1 VSISPRQAAARS
13 LKKEI
18 LKTHKCLAA
27 LLLLS
32 SCFYFASAQSS
43 SAAPKTTSTELSDL
57 VNFSTTPVF
66 DLSLG
71 TTQFIRLT
79 GNVTSSTVTNPVN
92 GQVYTFVIEQ
102 DGTGGRSFVWPTQF
116 QHAVPIDAFDGTA
129 NANTDAVQQFVYIK
143 SVNKY
148 LAVSSLIAN

>member
-1 VSISPRQAAARS
+1 M
-13 LKKEI
+13 
-18 LKTHKCLAA
+18 
-27 LLLLS
+27 LLVS
-32 SCFYFASAQSS
+32 SCFCFASAQSPSVPNNPVS
-43 SAAPKTTSTELSDL
+43 SACGSGSAGINVVHL
-57 VNFSTTPVF
+57 STTPVF

-79 GNVTSSTVTNPVN
+79 ANVTSSAVINPTN

-102 DGTGGRSFVWPTQF
+102 DGTGGRFFVWPNQF
-116 QHAVPIDAFDGTA
+116 QHAALIDAFDGTA

>member
-1 VSISPRQAAARS
+1 M
-13 LKKEI
+13 
-18 LKTHKCLAA
+18 KTHKYLAA
-27 LLLLS
+27 SFFLLS
-32 SCFYFASAQSS
+32 CFCFASVQSPN
-43 SAAPKTTSTELSDL
+43 AVPKTTSTELLDL

-79 GNVTSSTVTNPVN
+79 GNVTSSTVTNPTN

-129 NANTDAVQQFVYIK
+129 NANSNAVQQFVYIK

>member
-1 VSISPRQAAARS
+1 MMKI
-13 LKKEI
+13 KK
-18 LKTHKCLAA
+18 LVAPLA
-27 LLLLS
+27 LLLLLICP
-32 SCFYFASAQSS
+32 CFGQSPS
-43 SAAPKTTSTELSDL
+43 TAPQADIAHL
-57 VNFSTTPVF
+57 VKFGSTPVF

-79 GNVTSSTVTNPVN
+79 GNVTSSTVTHPTN

-102 DGTGGRSFVWPTQF
+102 DGTGGRSFAWPNQF

>member
-1 VSISPRQAAARS
+1 M
-13 LKKEI
+13 
-18 LKTHKCLAA
+18 
-27 LLLLS
+27 LLVS
-32 SCFYFASAQSS
+32 SCFCFASAQSPSVPDNPAS
-43 SAAPKTTSTELSDL
+43 SACGSGSAGINVVHL
-57 VNFSTTPVF
+57 STTPVF

-79 GNVTSSTVTNPVN
+79 GNVTSSTVINPTN

-102 DGTGGRSFVWPTQF
+102 DGTGGRSFVWPNQF
-116 QHAVPIDAFDGTA
+116 QHAALIDAFDGTA

>member
-1 VSISPRQAAARS
+1 
-13 LKKEI
+13 LKNTKR
-18 LKTHKCLAA
+18 TLAA

-32 SCFYFASAQSS
+32 SCFASAQSPIAPNNAAS
-43 SAAPKTTSTELSDL
+43 SVCGSGSAGINVVHL
-57 VNFSTTPVF
+57 STTPVF
-66 DLSLG
+66 DLGLG

-79 GNVTSSTVTNPVN
+79 GNVTSPTVTNPTN

-116 QHAVPIDAFDGTA
+116 QQAVPIDAFDGTA
-129 NANTDAVQQFVYIK
+129 SANTDAVQQFVYIK

-148 LAVSSLIAN
+148 FAVSSPVVNQ

>member
-1 VSISPRQAAARS
+1 M
-13 LKKEI
+13 
-18 LKTHKCLAA
+18 
-27 LLLLS
+27 LLVS
-32 SCFYFASAQSS
+32 SCFCFASAQSPSVPNNTAS
-43 SAAPKTTSTELSDL
+43 SACGSGSVGINVVHL
-57 VNFSTTPVF
+57 STTPVF

-79 GNVTSSTVTNPVN
+79 ANVTSSAVINPTN

-102 DGTGGRSFVWPTQF
+102 DGTGGRSFVWPNQF
-116 QHAVPIDAFDGTA
+116 QHAALIDAFDGTA